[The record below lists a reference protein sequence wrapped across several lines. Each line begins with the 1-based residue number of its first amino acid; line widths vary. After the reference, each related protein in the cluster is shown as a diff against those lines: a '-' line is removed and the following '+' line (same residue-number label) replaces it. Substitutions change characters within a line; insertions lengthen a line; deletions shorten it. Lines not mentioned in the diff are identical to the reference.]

1 MEGIEGKRKRLGVSS
16 DGGGTLLALKG
27 RKMASRAA
35 KSHQGTAL
43 MILAQKNHRGHCIQS
58 PGVLGTPCPSDLAEE
73 TISPRTLLSGH
84 KGQFSY

>member
-1 MEGIEGKRKRLGVSS
+1 MQRDTGGGREKMEGIEGRRKRLGVSS

-43 MILAQKNHRGHCIQS
+43 MIFS
-58 PGVLGTPCPSDLAEE
+58 SEE
-73 TISPRTLLSGH
+73 PQRTLHPVPSGAGDSLSL
-84 KGQFSY
+84 